1 MVNRSY
7 WLFEREKLTWY
18 DKRYLVREALQETTA
33 YQGLRTI
40 MVLPTDLCALVAQHV
55 GTRETVK
62 YESGYK
68 PALEVHHV
76 TPGSLAV
83 SRDSNPN
90 NPGQK
95 AFGVLFNPEDMP
107 PTVKNSSM
115 YEIITGK
122 CRLHAETGTRAPS
135 TRTTTQTCLTTIPSY
150 APCTRQWT
158 RQSPTLTT
166 KIATST

>member
-1 MVNRSY
+1 MVRQA
-7 WLFEREKLTWY
+7 L
-18 DKRYLVREALQETTA
+18 LVREALQETTA
-33 YQGLRTI
+33 YQGLRAI
-40 MVLPTDLCALVAQHV
+40 LVLPTDLCALVAQHV

-83 SRDSNPN
+83 SLDSNPN
-90 NPGQK
+90 NPGQN

-122 CRLHAETGTRAPS
+122 CRLHADFDWYPS
-135 TRTTTQTCLTTIPSY
+135 PEHPNYDAALSAARG
-150 APCTRQWT
+150 A
-158 RQSPTLTT
+158 
-166 KIATST
+166 A